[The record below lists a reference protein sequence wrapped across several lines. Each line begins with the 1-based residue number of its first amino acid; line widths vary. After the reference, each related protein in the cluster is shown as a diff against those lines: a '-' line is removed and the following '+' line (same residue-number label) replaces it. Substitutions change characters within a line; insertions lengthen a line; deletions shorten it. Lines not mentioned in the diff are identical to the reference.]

1 MLATFSSDVFGLLD
15 RHHVEESQEKVNSAL
30 LDYCSGFYPHIA
42 DKFGQILVRL
52 PEIRLMSLRA
62 EEYLYFRHISRDIE
76 DQNVTYGNVACKEK
90 MKLCFSA
97 RKLHV

>member
-1 MLATFSSDVFGLLD
+1 M
-15 RHHVEESQEKVNSAL
+15 EESQEKVNSAL
-30 LDYCSGFYPHIA
+30 LDYCSGFYPQIS

-76 DQNVTYGNVACKEK
+76 DQTLLTEMLHAK
-90 MKLCFSA
+90 
-97 RKLHV
+97 RK